1 MLDKINGIV
10 NGIFTPKILDGYKE
24 KLANSLPTFAGKF
37 ITVILI
43 VIFSKRIIEYL
54 LNIYKKALRK
64 KGVDS
69 LLESFTVSAI
79 RAIYYIGIL
88 GFIISLIGVPAASF
102 ATILGA
108 AGLAIG
114 LGLQGSLSNLA
125 GGLLILFF
133 KPFGKDDYI
142 SNNNGIDGSVNKI
155 RILYTELITIDNK
168 VIIVP
173 NGQLANNSII
183 NFSKSLE
190 RRVDL
195 IFSTSYDTPIDKT
208 IDLLT
213 KIANEHPKIKKT
225 TENRIRLFKHN
236 ASSLDYAFRVWVN
249 KEDYWDVFF
258 DCNEIVKKEFD
269 KHGIEIPYQKID
281 IYNITK

>member
-1 MLDKINGIV
+1 MLGLTE
-10 NGIFTPKILDGYKE
+10 GAFSYQIFE
-24 KLANSLPTFAGKF
+24 TFKTKF
-37 ITVILI
+37 IAILPKFTFKFIIIILI
-43 VIFSKRIIEYL
+43 AVFSKKIIESL
-54 LNIYKKALRK
+54 LTLYKQALRK

-79 RAIYYIGIL
+79 KAIYYIAIFGYIV
-88 GFIISLIGVPAASF
+88 SLIGIPAASF
-102 ATILGA
+102 ATVLGA

-142 SNNNGIDGSVNKI
+142 SNNNGIDGSVYKI

-183 NFSKSLE
+183 NFSKSAE

-195 IFSTSYDTPIDKT
+195 IFSTSYDTPLDKT

-213 KIANEHPKIKKT
+213 KIADEHPKIKKT
-225 TENRIRLFKHN
+225 PDNRIRLFKHN
-236 ASSLDYAFRVWVN
+236 ASSLDFVFRVWVK

>member
-1 MLDKINGIV
+1 MFSLAEGVFNHSIFETYKMQIINILPK
-10 NGIFTPKILDGYKE
+10 FT
-24 KLANSLPTFAGKF
+24 FKF
-37 ITVILI
+37 IIIILI
-43 VIFSKRIIEYL
+43 VIFSKRIIESL
-54 LNIYKKALRK
+54 LNVYKQTLRK
-64 KGVDS
+64 RKVDS

-79 RAIYYIGIL
+79 RAIYYLAIFGYV
-88 GFIISLIGVPAASF
+88 ISLIGIPAASF

-125 GGLLILFF
+125 GGILILFF

-142 SNNNGIDGSVNKI
+142 SNNNGIDGSVYKI

-213 KIANEHPKIKKT
+213 KIADEHPKIKKT

-236 ASSLDYAFRVWVN
+236 ASSLDFVFRVWV
-249 KEDYWDVFF
+249 KKDDYWDVFF

>member
-1 MLDKINGIV
+1 MLDTTGSAFSHP
-10 NGIFTPKILDGYKE
+10 IFETFKLQAISILPKITV
-24 KLANSLPTFAGKF
+24 KL
-37 ITVILI
+37 IIIILI
-43 VIFSKRIIEYL
+43 FSFSKRIIESL
-54 LNIYKKALRK
+54 LGMYKKALRK
-64 KGVDS
+64 KNVDL

-79 RAIYYIGIL
+79 RALYYLAIFGYVV
-88 GFIISLIGVPAASF
+88 SLIGVPAASF

-125 GGLLILFF
+125 GGILILFF
-133 KPFGKDDYI
+133 KPFGKDDFI
-142 SNNNGIDGSVNKI
+142 SNNNGIDGSVHKI
-155 RILYTELITIDNK
+155 RILYTELVTPDNK

-190 RRVDL
+190 RRVDF

-208 IDLLT
+208 IDLLN
-213 KIANEHPKIKKT
+213 KISNEHPKILQDKEK
-225 TENRIRLFKHN
+225 RIRLFKQN
-236 ASSLDYAFRVWVN
+236 ASSLDFVFRVWVK
-249 KEDYWDVFF
+249 KENYWDVFF

-281 IYNITK
+281 IYNK